1 MTEYL
6 EQVFGDGGLLA
17 RRFPG
22 YEKREGQV
30 ALARVVDQ
38 AMRDERHA
46 LGEGPCGT
54 GKGVAYG
61 VPSVWHARHRG
72 KKVVIATANIAL
84 QEQLVRKDLP
94 LLSEV
99 LPWPFT
105 FALLKGRNNF
115 LCRDRMAESEARGEL
130 AGFTGDDLDRQL
142 AEVAAWAET
151 TTTGDVSELPFVPPP
166 QVWSRFSVGSDDCK
180 GDGCRFR
187 DACFAERAKAAA
199 AEADIVVTNYHLLFA
214 HLAVRRETGQDLVLP
229 AFDYLVLDE
238 AHEAADIAR
247 DFFGFAVSEFA
258 AIRLARFAEKLGK
271 KKLAERLR
279 REASDFFAAVA
290 DHARSPA
297 YKCRLKRPGFASA
310 AQILNPLDELAA
322 IAGRIEEDES
332 LDREDRAEGR
342 IARRQAS
349 TAAARLREATALAD
363 PGKVYFID
371 LDQKG
376 RAKLGAKPVHVADL
390 LREELFGGTASVTM
404 VSATMT
410 TAGTF
415 DFIRAEAGVPDDA
428 LEVVADSPFDFEH
441 QALLV
446 VPEGL
451 PDPREPGFVEAAA
464 GAFKKVIDLCDGRT
478 LGLFTSY
485 RNLNAVHERVRRN
498 GHRVLRQGELPRTEL
513 TRVFKEDVG
522 SVLLGTESFWTGID
536 VPGEALTGLVIDKLP
551 FPNMDDP
558 VVDAICAQDR
568 NAFNTY
574 LVPRAIIMLRQ
585 GVGRLIRSQSDVGV
599 AVILD
604 RRIADKPYG
613 RRFIKSLPPMLTTR
627 NLDNIARFLEE
638 ASDAGP
644 G

>member
-22 YEKREGQV
+22 YEKRVGQV
-30 ALARVVDQ
+30 ALACVVDQ

-61 VPSVWHARHRG
+61 VPSVWHARHRD

-115 LCRDRMAESEARGEL
+115 LCHDRMAESEARGEL

-247 DFFGFAVSEFA
+247 DFFGFTVSEFV

-310 AQILNPLDELAA
+310 AQLLKPLDELAA
-322 IAGRIEEDES
+322 VAGRIEEDES
-332 LDREDRAEGR
+332 LDKEDRAKGR

-349 TAAARLREATALAD
+349 TAAARLREATALSD
-363 PGKVYFID
+363 PAKVYFID

-451 PDPREPGFVEAAA
+451 PDPREPEFVEAAA
-464 GAFKKVIDLCDGRT
+464 DAFKKVIDLCDGRT

-558 VVDAICAQDR
+558 VVDAICAADR
-568 NAFNTY
+568 NAFNSY

-613 RRFIKSLPPMLTTR
+613 RRFIRSLPPMLTTR
-627 NLDNIARFLEE
+627 NLDNISRFLAE

>member
-6 EQVFGDGGLLA
+6 DEVFGDGGLLA

-38 AMRDERHA
+38 AMREERHA

-115 LCRDRMAESEARGEL
+115 LCHDRMAESEARGEL

-247 DFFGFAVSEFA
+247 DFF
-258 AIRLARFAEKLGK
+258 
-271 KKLAERLR
+271 
-279 REASDFFAAVA
+279 AAVA
-290 DHARSPA
+290 DHARSPG

-310 AQILNPLDELAA
+310 ARLLKPLDELAA
-322 IAGRIEEDES
+322 VAGRIEEDES
-332 LDREDRAEGR
+332 LDKEDRAEGR

-349 TAAARLREATALAD
+349 TAAARLRAAPALSA

-428 LEVVADSPFDFEH
+428 LAVVAESPFDFEH

-451 PDPREPGFVEAAA
+451 PDPREPEFVEAAA
-464 GAFKKVIDLCDGRT
+464 DAFKKVIDLCDGRT

-558 VVDAICAQDR
+558 VVDAICAADR
-568 NAFNTY
+568 NAFNSY

-613 RRFIKSLPPMLTTR
+613 HRFIRSLPPMLTTR
-627 NLDNIARFLEE
+627 NLDNISRFLAE